1 MRITKRLI
9 TVVMNME
16 QAVDKKSVKTS
27 HVGFLYQLLQFNILI
42 KINACSGNLISQL
55 FRKIIK
61 LFFLLLPRAV
71 SILRRVYAAIK
82 PCSFHTA
89 PPYSQFA

>member
-1 MRITKRLI
+1 
-9 TVVMNME
+9 MNMK
-16 QAVDKKSVKTS
+16 QAVDKENVKTS
-27 HVGFLYQLLQFNILI
+27 HGGCLYQLLQFSILI

-61 LFFLLLPRAV
+61 LFFLLFQCAV

-89 PPYSQFA
+89 PPLSQLV